1 MVVPVAIPVV
11 TPDGRPVV
19 APVGRPVVAPEA
31 TQDIPFHVQPAIV
44 GQTVADV
51 AMEQLM
57 AAEPV
62 VLVEDDEGYV
72 FDEESPQEAGGFG
85 TLQFTVAAP
94 FLEPGALA

>member
-1 MVVPVAIPVV
+1 
-11 TPDGRPVV
+11 
-19 APVGRPVVAPEA
+19 
-31 TQDIPFHVQPAIV
+31 
-44 GQTVADV
+44 
-51 AMEQLM
+51 M